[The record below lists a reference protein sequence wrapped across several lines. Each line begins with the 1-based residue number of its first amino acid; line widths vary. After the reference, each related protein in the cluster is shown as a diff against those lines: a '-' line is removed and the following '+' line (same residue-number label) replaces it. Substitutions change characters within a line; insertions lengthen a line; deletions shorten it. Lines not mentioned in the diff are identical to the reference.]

1 MSNVITELG
10 TQPPAG
16 TIILLQVGTLDIT
29 DAQGQPTALWNV
41 TGWFSSNPQE
51 QRNPQA
57 LQTALTGFPQGF
69 EVAYSTSSDDL
80 ASAAHTTLAMS
91 LYFGC
96 PDTLRVVLPGDPL
109 ETRLPDLNAVLQ
121 SPQGQPG
128 TYLTQPAIIES
139 RPLGWFLHQIMS
151 LAGVAAPEPQV
162 VPEPPPMPQPVAVPV
177 PEPIGIQLSPGV
189 IAPVDL
195 IVPAVAAKTENGVA
209 TKKKRKTTTRR
220 KKATPTA

>member
-16 TIILLQVGTLDIT
+16 TIILLQVGRLDIT

-51 QRNPQA
+51 QRDPQA
-57 LQTALTGFPQGF
+57 LQAALGRFPQGF
-69 EVAYSTSSDDL
+69 DVAYSTSSDDL
-80 ASAAHTTLAMS
+80 ASVAHTTLALS
-91 LYFGC
+91 LYFRC
-96 PDTLRVVLPGDPL
+96 PDTLRVMLPGDPL
-109 ETRLPDLNAVLQ
+109 ETVVPDLNAVLQ
-121 SPQGQPG
+121 SSEGQPG
-128 TYLTQPAIIES
+128 TYLTQPAVVES
-139 RPLGWFLHQIMS
+139 RPLGWFIQQIMA

-162 VPEPPPMPQPVAVPV
+162 VPEAPPVPEPVAA

-195 IVPAVAAKTENGVA
+195 VVPEPAKTSNGVSA
-209 TKKKRKTTTRR
+209 PKKKKTTTRR
-220 KKATPTA
+220 KKAAPSA